1 MDVKRALTAAVT
13 TIAVSREYGFL
24 DRLVGRTAAIQ
35 A

>member
-13 TIAVSREYGFL
+13 MIATNREYGFL
-24 DRLVGRTAAIQ
+24 DRLVGRTAAIL